1 MARDASADGER
12 NRKRVVEFRARRKQG
27 GTKAGIPMNTHYHV
41 FETRIG
47 FAAIAWS
54 ENGITRFNLPG
65 PRDGA
70 TSRLGEALP
79 AEPPP
84 HVAAVIDQARRYF
97 AGEQVD
103 FDAIGL
109 DLSSVDPFRRA
120 IYDALRKVGFGET
133 VTYGELARRVGAD
146 APQAA
151 QDVGVAMARNPVP
164 LIIPCHR
171 VLAAGGKLGGF
182 SAPGRTET
190 KEKMLALEGVF
201 IGNQPRLL

>member
-1 MARDASADGER
+1 M
-12 NRKRVVEFRARRKQG
+12 
-27 GTKAGIPMNTHYHV
+27 THYHL
-41 FETRIG
+41 FETKLG
-47 FAAIAWS
+47 FAGIAWAGGS
-54 ENGITRFNLPG
+54 ITRFRLPDPDRAAAAQQFKG
-65 PRDGA
+65 K
-70 TSRLGEALP
+70 SESQS
-79 AEPPP
+79 PPP
-84 HVAAVIDQARRYF
+84 QVAAVVGQAKRYF
-97 AGEQVD
+97 AGERID
-103 FDAIGL
+103 FSAIDL
-109 DLSSVDPFRRA
+109 DLSNIDPLRRS
-120 IYDALRKVGFGET
+120 IYDALRQVSFGET
-133 VTYGELARRVGAD
+133 VTYGELAKRAGGT

>member
-1 MARDASADGER
+1 M
-12 NRKRVVEFRARRKQG
+12 
-27 GTKAGIPMNTHYHV
+27 TTHYHV
-41 FETRIG
+41 FETTLG
-47 FAAIAWS
+47 VAAIAW
-54 ENGITRFNLPG
+54 NDAGVTRFNLPG
-65 PRDGA
+65 PKETATNRLGGA
-70 TSRLGEALP
+70 TP

-84 HVAAVIDQARRYF
+84 HIAAIVDQARRYF
-97 AGEQVD
+97 AGERID

-109 DLSSVDPFRRA
+109 DLSSVDPIRRS

-133 VTYGELARRVGAD
+133 VTYGELAKRVGAD
-146 APQAA
+146 QPQAA

-190 KEKMLALEGVF
+190 KQKMLALKGVY
-201 IGNQPRLL
+201 IGGQPRLL

>member
-1 MARDASADGER
+1 MSA
-12 NRKRVVEFRARRKQG
+12 N
-27 GTKAGIPMNTHYHV
+27 YHV
-41 FETRIG
+41 FETKLG
-47 FAAIAWS
+47 FAAIAWN
-54 ENGITRFNLPG
+54 EAGVTRFNLPG
-65 PRDGA
+65 PKESAANRFGGA
-70 TSRLGEALP
+70 TP

-84 HVAAVIDQARRYF
+84 HIAAVVDQAGRYF
-97 AGEQVD
+97 AGERMD

-109 DLSSVDPFRRA
+109 DLSNVDPSRRA
-120 IYDALRKVGFGET
+120 IYEALRRVRFGET
-133 VTYGELARRVGAD
+133 VTYGELAKRVGANE
-146 APQAA
+146 PQAA

-201 IGNQPRLL
+201 IGNQPRLF

>member
-1 MARDASADGER
+1 M
-12 NRKRVVEFRARRKQG
+12 
-27 GTKAGIPMNTHYHV
+27 THYHV
-41 FETRIG
+41 FETRLG
-47 FAAIAWS
+47 FAAIAW
-54 ENGITRFNLPG
+54 NDDGVTRFNLPG
-65 PRDGA
+65 PNETATNRLGGA
-70 TSRLGEALP
+70 TP

-84 HVAAVIDQARRYF
+84 HIAAIIEQAQRYF
-97 AGEQVD
+97 AGERID

-109 DLSSVDPFRRA
+109 DLSRVDPFRRS

-133 VTYGELARRVGAD
+133 VTYGELAKRVGASE
-146 APQAA
+146 PQAA

-190 KEKMLALEGVF
+190 KQKMLALEGVF

>member
-1 MARDASADGER
+1 MT
-12 NRKRVVEFRARRKQG
+12 N
-27 GTKAGIPMNTHYHV
+27 YHI
-41 FETRIG
+41 FETKLG
-47 FAAIAWS
+47 LATIAW
-54 ENGITRFNLPG
+54 GDDGVTRFNLPG
-65 PRDGA
+65 PKETATNRLGGA
-70 TSRLGEALP
+70 TP

-84 HVAAVIDQARRYF
+84 HIAAIIEQAKRYF
-97 AGEQVD
+97 AGERID

-109 DLSSVDPFRRA
+109 DLSRVDPFRRS

-133 VTYGELARRVGAD
+133 VTYGELAKRVGANE
-146 APQAA
+146 PQAA

-164 LIIPCHR
+164 LSIPCHR

-190 KEKMLALEGVF
+190 KQKMLALEGVF

>member
-1 MARDASADGER
+1 M
-12 NRKRVVEFRARRKQG
+12 
-27 GTKAGIPMNTHYHV
+27 THYHV
-41 FETRIG
+41 FETELG
-47 FAAIAWS
+47 FAAIAWGD
-54 ENGITRFNLPG
+54 NGITRFRLPYAD
-65 PRDGA
+65 RA
-70 TSRLGEALP
+70 SAEAQFNGKAKP
-79 AEPPP
+79 HEPPP
-84 HVAAVIDQARRYF
+84 HVATVVEQAVRYF
-97 AGEQVD
+97 AGEQID
-103 FDAIGL
+103 FNPIEL
-109 DLSSVDPFRRA
+109 DLSTVDPGRRP
-120 IYDALRKVGFGET
+120 IYDALRKVKFGET
-133 VTYGELARRVGAD
+133 VTYGELAKRAGVT